1 MEKLNPFCDGWIAN
15 CGVQRVYFLLLVDC
29 PQFVSSAAAKDDFSV
44 VKNVKDVFTKVCGAS
59 MVAEL
64 ADGEE

>member
-1 MEKLNPFCDGWIAN
+1 MEELNSFCDGWIAN

-29 PQFVSSAAAKDDFSV
+29 PQFVSSATAKNDLSV

-59 MVAEL
+59 MVEEL
-64 ADGEE
+64 ADRKE

>member
-1 MEKLNPFCDGWIAN
+1 MEELNSFCNGWIAN
-15 CGVQRVYFLLLVDC
+15 CGVQRVYFLLLVDS
-29 PQFVSSAAAKDDFSV
+29 PQFVSSATAKDDFSV